1 MVNSLV
7 CLFVENAAPDIGG
20 KCAKSEPKVSRSV
33 EFYKR
38 SQTS

>member
-7 CLFVENAAPDIGG
+7 CLFVDNAAPAIGG
-20 KCAKSEPKVSRSV
+20 CAKSEHKVSRSV